1 MDEVHAISTSL
12 LALFL
17 AGPRAVLQAEQAGAV
32 LRLLVALGTARGGSS
47 PEVLRACVC
56 LALREKHKA
65 AACNTVI
72 PKLQP
77 LPVRAKFL
85 WLLNQGRNFEGSL
98 WSTTSVFAF
107 SFVNSSSDLSG
118 CLLGKL

>member
-1 MDEVHAISTSL
+1 MDEIHAIFSSL
-12 LALFL
+12 LALCP
-17 AGPRAVLQAEQAGAV
+17 AEPGAVLQAEQAGPA
-32 LRLLVALGTARGGSS
+32 LRLLVALGTAGGGSS
-47 PEVLRACVC
+47 PEETRVLSAGVC

-85 WLLNQGRNFEGSL
+85 WLLNKGRNFEGSL
-98 WSTTSVFAF
+98 
-107 SFVNSSSDLSG
+107 
-118 CLLGKL
+118 